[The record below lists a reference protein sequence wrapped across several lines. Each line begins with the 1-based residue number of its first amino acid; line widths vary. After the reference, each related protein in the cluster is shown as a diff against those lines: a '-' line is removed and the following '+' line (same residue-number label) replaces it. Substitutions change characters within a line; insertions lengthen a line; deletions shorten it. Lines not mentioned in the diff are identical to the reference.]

1 MAELHIPVRINY
13 LSCRI
18 CRNLLRNPATIPCGH
33 NFCIGCIEGHW
44 DEGQRDLSCPEC
56 GKIFPS
62 RPNLI
67 RNTTLTDVL
76 RDTERSMSRKRKSQE
91 SAESLRDQSTADTL
105 GNGLCWLHKI
115 SQDNY
120 CITDE
125 KIICALCA
133 SDKHNGHIIGLVK
146 EERRRKQEELRT
158 MQTRLRERLQEQQK
172 QQENMKKTFDQI
184 EKEANKMMED
194 CETII
199 VRAIDHLQRH
209 CMSMREMIETQA
221 KTVEDQIDITL
232 QNLET
237 KMEEIK
243 KMDAELDRLA
253 ESENSVLFLQEWI
266 NMQSICEND
275 LLSFSEGAK
284 DPLFSFK
291 VTKRAIDQLGEKLGD
306 FCDQQ
311 LPLIFQTCTNDQE
324 ESVEKR
330 DAEDQQQKHQSSAG
344 LSEGNMGK
352 KNMEPKTREDF
363 LQYACE
369 LSLDPAT
376 AHKDLI
382 ISDDDKE
389 VKLSP
394 HGCQIPSACFPER
407 FNSRRQVLCREGLQ
421 AERCYYEV
429 EVKGGKAEIAL
440 AYKGLDRK
448 SSTKKSAFG
457 ANEKSWSLDL
467 SKSYSVSH
475 KSESILLKQR
485 PSSKKIGVYLEFKEG
500 SLSFFEVSDSMTFLY
515 KLEANFTEPL
525 YPGFWL
531 DEKCCIRICDLK

>member
-1 MAELHIPVRINY
+1 MAELQIPIIINH

-33 NFCIGCIEGHW
+33 NFCMDCIEGHW
-44 DEGQRDLSCPEC
+44 GAEQRDLSCPEC
-56 GKIFPS
+56 EQRILY
-62 RPNLI
+62 RPNVI
-67 RNTTLTDVL
+67 RNTTLSQVL
-76 RDTERSMSRKRKSQE
+76 RHTERSWSRKRKPQE
-91 SAESLRDQSTADTL
+91 SAESLRDQRTADTP
-105 GNGLCWLHKI
+105 GKGWYGLHNSTL
-115 SQDNY
+115 NTY
-120 CITDE
+120 CFTDE
-125 KIICALCA
+125 NDVYSLCV
-133 SDKHNGHIIGLVK
+133 SDKHNGHINGLVK
-146 EERRRKQEELRT
+146 EKRRRKQEELRT

-172 QQENMKKTFDQI
+172 QQENMKKKFKQI
-184 EKEANKMMED
+184 EKEANKIMED

-253 ESENSVLFLQEWI
+253 ESENSVLFLQKWS
-266 NMQSICEND
+266 NMQSICEKD
-275 LLSFSEGAK
+275 LLSFSEGSK

-311 LPLIFQTCTNDQE
+311 LPLIFQTCNNDQE

-344 LSEGNMGK
+344 LYSGNMGK
-352 KNMEPKTREDF
+352 KDMEPKTREDF

-382 ISDDDKE
+382 ISDNDKE

-394 HGCQIPSACFPER
+394 RGCQIPSACFPER

-448 SSTKKSAFG
+448 SSTEKSAFG

-467 SKSYSVSH
+467 SNSYSVSH
-475 KSESILLKQR
+475 KSESILLKQS

-515 KLEANFTEPL
+515 KLKANFTEPL

-531 DEKCCIRICDLK
+531 DDKSCIRICDLK